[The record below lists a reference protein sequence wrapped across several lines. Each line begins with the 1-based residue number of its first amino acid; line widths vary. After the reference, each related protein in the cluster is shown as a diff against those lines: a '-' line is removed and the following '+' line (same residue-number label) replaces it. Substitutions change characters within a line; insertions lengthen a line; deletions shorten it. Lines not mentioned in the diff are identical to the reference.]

1 MPVGFIDLLRAF
13 IVVEF
18 VLIRRDPT
26 LARLQHFRIFR
37 LLDFFLANRNIAAY
51 VRDQCCHPKADGVLL
66 ARDRRLTKPREQY
79 LYLAQIN

>member
-13 IVVEF
+13 IVVELGL
-18 VLIRRDPT
+18 VKPNPT
-26 LARLQHFRIFR
+26 LARLQHFS
-37 LLDFFLANRNIAAY
+37 LLDFFLANQNIAAY
-51 VRDQCCHPKADGVLL
+51 IRDQCCHPKADGVPL